1 MCISQAGLGRAAVTN
16 PKSQWQRTVRLSSL
30 QSCMLVPDQHGT
42 FLTVLRDPGSQGST
56 LSSVDCWAGEG
67 KESSR
72 GSPTCDHIVQWPELA
87 TCPTA
92 LERLSSGTPTL
103 YMEGEKHLRTA
114 LTIPQEDSLGV
125 CSQ

>member
-56 LSSVDCWAGEG
+56 LSSVDCWAGEEKKALEG
-67 KESSR
+67 L
-72 GSPTCDHIVQWPELA
+72 PLVIIVQWPGLA

-103 YMEGEKHLRTA
+103 YMEGEKHLGTA